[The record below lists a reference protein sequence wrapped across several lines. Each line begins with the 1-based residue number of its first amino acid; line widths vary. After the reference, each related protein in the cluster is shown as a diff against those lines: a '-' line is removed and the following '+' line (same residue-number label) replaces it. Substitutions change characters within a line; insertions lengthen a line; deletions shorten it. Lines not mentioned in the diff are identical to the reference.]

1 MTQGIPEEQSVQ
13 DVPDLEIRTR
23 AELRAWL
30 EANHAMHGPVWL
42 VTYKKSHPDY
52 LSYDAIVEE
61 ALCFG
66 WIDSTARAL
75 DADRSKLYFRQ
86 RKPGSNWS
94 GLNKRRVE
102 ALEAAGL
109 MTDAGRAAIER
120 AKQDGTWTIL
130 DDVEALVMPPDLVAL
145 FDANPEAKANFEA
158 YPRSAKMGFLWWL
171 KSAKTEAT
179 RAKRL
184 DGTLRAAEQ
193 NVRVPGQAK

>member
-1 MTQGIPEEQSVQ
+1 M
-13 DVPDLEIRTR
+13 
-23 AELRAWL
+23 
-30 EANHAMHGPVWL
+30 WL
-42 VTYKKSHPDY
+42 VTYKKHHPDY

-75 DADRSKLYFRQ
+75 DTDRSKLYFRQ

-102 ALEAAGL
+102 ALEEAGL
-109 MTDAGRAAIER
+109 MTDAGRAPIER

-130 DDVEALVMPPDLVAL
+130 DDVEALVIPPDLLAL
-145 FDANPEAKANFEA
+145 FDANPEAKASFEA
-158 YPRSAKMGFLWWL
+158 YPRSAKMGFLWWI

-193 NVRVPGQAK
+193 NARVPGQAK

>member
-1 MTQGIPEEQSVQ
+1 VE

-30 EANHAMHGPVWL
+30 EANHATHGPVWL
-42 VTYKKSHPDY
+42 VTHKKHHADY

-94 GLNKRRVE
+94 GINKRRVE
-102 ALEAAGL
+102 ALERAGL
-109 MTDAGRAAIER
+109 MTDAGRAPIER
-120 AKQDGTWTIL
+120 AKADGTWTIL
-130 DDVEALVMPPDLVAL
+130 DDVEALVVPPDLTAL
-145 FDANPEAKANFEA
+145 LEANPTARANFEG
-158 YPRSAKMGFLWWL
+158 YPRSAKMAFLWWI
-171 KSAKTEAT
+171 KSAKTEPT
-179 RAKRL
+179 RSKRL
-184 DGTLRAAEQ
+184 EGTVRAAEQ
-193 NVRVPGQAK
+193 GVRVPGQAG